1 MNLVN
6 KVDSAG
12 DTDDTLADAMVVVI
26 SGNPLVN
33 ILRSVDILSVVKF
46 SIEDIFYL
54 LKNEYLI
61 QEKTV
66 GKTSRKVFIKLRNLQ
81 RSLWL

>member
-33 ILRSVDILSVVKF
+33 ILRSVDILSVV
-46 SIEDIFYL
+46 SITIEDIFYL

-66 GKTSRKVFIKLRNLQ
+66 GKTSRKVFIKL
-81 RSLWL
+81 